1 MRGLNRS
8 GTRWLWRLVAL
19 AAALLFVVSANAAQ
33 FGQRGGGRPGGGGRG
48 GRGGDGGGRG
58 DLTPNGLWN
67 RYVTMQDFDGSFQ
80 FCRLQFRN
88 GSNGDGNGWGV
99 DWPRADQ
106 NLSIRLSE
114 LTRTP
119 VSMDASNNP
128 NSVLLTAVMPEI
140 SHCPFVM
147 MTEPGGAFFDD
158 QEALALKTYLLKGG
172 FLWADDFW
180 GEYAWQY
187 WESQIRKVFPSGQ
200 YPIFDVPLTHPIF
213 TQMMTV
219 PKIPQIPSI
228 GFWERSRSTSERG
241 PDSAVPQ
248 VRAINDDRGRIMV
261 LMTHNTDFGDAYERE
276 GDDHEY
282 FEKFSVPGYA
292 FGVNV
297 LLYVMT
303 H

>member
-1 MRGLNRS
+1 MKRPLN
-8 GTRWLWRLVAL
+8 GNGWRWLWRLGAL
-19 AAALLFVVSANAAQ
+19 AAALLFVASANAAQ
-33 FGQRGGGRPGGGGRG
+33 FGQRGGRGGGGGRG
-48 GRGGDGGGRG
+48 GRGGGLPGAFGQG
-58 DLTPNGLWN
+58 TPLWD
-67 RYVTMQDFDGSFQ
+67 RPVTFQDFDGAFQ

-114 LTRTP
+114 LTRMP
-119 VSMDASNNP
+119 VSMDASDNP
-128 NSVLLTAVMPEI
+128 NSVLLTATMPEI

-158 QEALALKTYLLKGG
+158 QEAAALRTYLLKGG

-180 GEYAWQY
+180 GEYAFDY
-187 WESQIRKVFPSGQ
+187 WSLQIRKVFPSGQ
-200 YPIFDVPLTHPIF
+200 YPIVDVPLSHPIF
-213 TQMMTV
+213 HQMMNV

-228 GFWERSRSTSERG
+228 NVWERQRTTSERG
-241 PDSAVPQ
+241 IDSAVPH